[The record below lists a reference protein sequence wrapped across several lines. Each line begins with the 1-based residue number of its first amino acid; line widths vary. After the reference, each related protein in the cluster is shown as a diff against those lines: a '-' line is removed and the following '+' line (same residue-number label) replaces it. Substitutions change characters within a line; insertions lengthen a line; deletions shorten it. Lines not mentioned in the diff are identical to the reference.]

1 MLTIQKVDLSNR
13 AEVNRFIQFHYDL
26 YKGTPQ
32 WVPPFYTDIRMM
44 LNPQKHPFYE
54 HSEGDFFIAMRGKE
68 VVGRLGVLVNNPFN
82 KYHGTRKAQFYLF
95 DTVDDL
101 EVSNALFD
109 RAMEWCKAR
118 GLDTLVGPKG
128 LSGFDGYGIQVEGF
142 EHRQMMTMMLYNYPY
157 YPRLMEQMGFAKE
170 VDFVSC
176 YLAREK
182 FDIPEKAK
190 EVARRIREKGNFRVV
205 SFKSKA
211 ELKRFGVKFGETYN
225 KTFVN
230 NWEYYP
236 LSENEIKFAV
246 DTVLTVAVP
255 EYIKFIAHGDELVG
269 FLLGFPD
276 ISAALQ
282 RQGGRITPWGIAD
295 MLMEFNRTRFISL
308 NGLGVLPEYKGRG
321 VVALLYDEMS
331 KVLQESPFGEGE
343 LTQMAETAKEVRIEL
358 VTYGAVPW
366 KNHRIYT
373 RTV

>member
-32 WVPPFYTDIRMM
+32 WVPPFYMDIRMM

-54 HSEGDFFIAMRGKE
+54 HSEGDFFVAMRGKE
-68 VVGRLGVLVNNPFN
+68 VVGRLGVLVNKPFN

-101 EVSNALFD
+101 EVSRALFD
-109 RAMEWCKAR
+109 RALEWCKAR

-142 EHRQMMTMMLYNYPY
+142 ELRQMMTMMQYNFPY
-157 YPRLMEQMGFAKE
+157 YPQLMEKMGFEKE

-176 YLAREK
+176 YLAREH

-190 EVARRIREKGNFRVV
+190 EVARRVREKGNFRVV

-211 ELKRFGVKFGETYN
+211 ELKRYAVQFGQTYN

-236 LSENEIKFAV
+236 LTEREIQFAV
-246 DTVLTVAVP
+246 DNILTVAVP
-255 EYIKFIAHGDELVG
+255 QYIKFIAHGDDLVG

-276 ISAALQ
+276 ISSALQ
-282 RQGGRITPWGIAD
+282 RQGGRITPWGLAD
-295 MLMEFNRTRFISL
+295 IMLEFKKTSFISL
-308 NGLGVLPEYKGRG
+308 NGVGVLPEYKGRG
-321 VVALLYDEMS
+321 AVALLYDEMS
-331 KVLQESPFGEGE
+331 RVLQESPFAEGE

-358 VTYGAVPW
+358 VTYGAKPW

-373 RTV
+373 KAV

>member
-32 WVPPFYTDIRMM
+32 WVPPFYMDIRMM

-54 HSEGDFFIAMRGKE
+54 HSEGDFFVAMRGKE
-68 VVGRLGVLVNNPFN
+68 VVGRLGVLVNKPFN
-82 KYHGTRKAQFYLF
+82 KYHGTKKAQFYLF

-101 EVSNALFD
+101 EVSKALFD
-109 RAMEWCKAR
+109 RALEWCKAR

-142 EHRQMMTMMLYNYPY
+142 ELRQMMTMMQYNFPY
-157 YPRLMEQMGFAKE
+157 YPQLMEQMGFEKE

-176 YLAREK
+176 YLAREH
-182 FDIPEKAK
+182 FNIPDKAK
-190 EVARRIREKGNFRVV
+190 EVARRVREKGNFRVV

-211 ELKRFGVKFGETYN
+211 ELKKFAVKFGETYN

-236 LSENEIKFAV
+236 LTEREIQFAV
-246 DTVLTVAVP
+246 DNILTVAVP
-255 EYIKFIAHGDELVG
+255 QYIKFIAHGDDLVG

-276 ISAALQ
+276 ISSALQ
-282 RQGGRITPWGIAD
+282 RQGGRITPWGLAD
-295 MLMEFNRTRFISL
+295 IMLEFKKTRFISL

-321 VVALLYDEMS
+321 AVALLYDEMS
-331 KVLQESPFGEGE
+331 RVLQESPFAEGE

-358 VTYGAVPW
+358 VTYGAKPW

-373 RTV
+373 KAV

>member
-128 LSGFDGYGIQVEGF
+128 LSGFDGYGIQVEGV

>member
-1 MLTIQKVDLSNR
+1 MVTIQKVDLSNR

-32 WVPPFYTDIRMM
+32 WVPPFYMDIRMM

-54 HSEGDFFIAMRGKE
+54 HSEGDFFVAMRGKE
-68 VVGRLGVLVNNPFN
+68 VVGRLGVLVNKPFN
-82 KYHGTRKAQFYLF
+82 QYHGTRKAQFYLF

-101 EVSNALFD
+101 EVSSALFD
-109 RAMEWCKAR
+109 RGMEWCKAR

-142 EHRQMMTMMLYNYPY
+142 ELRQMMTMMQYNFPY
-157 YPRLMEQMGFAKE
+157 YPQLMEKMGFEKE

-176 YLAREK
+176 YLAREH

-190 EVARRIREKGNFRVV
+190 EVARRVREKGNFRVV

-211 ELKRFGVKFGETYN
+211 ELKRYAVQFGQTYN

-236 LSENEIKFAV
+236 LTEREIQFAV
-246 DTVLTVAVP
+246 DNILTVAVP
-255 EYIKFIAHGDELVG
+255 QYIKFIAHGDDLVG

-276 ISAALQ
+276 ISSALQ
-282 RQGGRITPWGIAD
+282 RQGGRITPWGLAD
-295 MLMEFNRTRFISL
+295 IMLEFKKTRFISL
-308 NGLGVLPEYKGRG
+308 NGVGVLPEYKGRG
-321 VVALLYDEMS
+321 AVALLYDEMS
-331 KVLQESPFGEGE
+331 KVLQESPFAEGE

-358 VTYGAVPW
+358 VTYGAKPW

-373 RTV
+373 KAV

>member
-1 MLTIQKVDLSNR
+1 
-13 AEVNRFIQFHYDL
+13 
-26 YKGTPQ
+26 
-32 WVPPFYTDIRMM
+32 
-44 LNPQKHPFYE
+44 
-54 HSEGDFFIAMRGKE
+54 
-68 VVGRLGVLVNNPFN
+68 
-82 KYHGTRKAQFYLF
+82 
-95 DTVDDL
+95 
-101 EVSNALFD
+101 
-109 RAMEWCKAR
+109 
-118 GLDTLVGPKG
+118 
-128 LSGFDGYGIQVEGF
+128 
-142 EHRQMMTMMLYNYPY
+142 MMTMMLYNYPY

>member
-1 MLTIQKVDLSNR
+1 MLTVQKVDLSNR
-13 AEVNRFIQFHYDL
+13 AEVNRFVQFHYDL

-32 WVPPFYTDIRMM
+32 WVPPFYMDIRMM

-54 HSEGDFFIAMRGKE
+54 HSEGDFFVAMRGKE
-68 VVGRLGVLVNNPFN
+68 VVGRLGVLENKPFN

-101 EVSNALFD
+101 EVSRALFD

-142 EHRQMMTMMLYNYPY
+142 ELRQMMTMMQYNFPY
-157 YPRLMEQMGFAKE
+157 YPQLMEKMGFEKE

-176 YLAREK
+176 YLAREH

-190 EVARRIREKGNFRVV
+190 EVARRVREKGNFRVV

-211 ELKRFGVKFGETYN
+211 ELKRYAVQFGETYN

-236 LSENEIKFAV
+236 LTEREIKFAV
-246 DTVLTVAVP
+246 DTILTVAVP
-255 EYIKFIAHGDELVG
+255 QYIKFIAHGDDLVG

-276 ISAALQ
+276 ISSALQ
-282 RQGGRITPWGIAD
+282 RQGGRITPWGLAD
-295 MLMEFNRTRFISL
+295 IMLEFKKTRFISL
-308 NGLGVLPEYKGRG
+308 NGVGVLPEYKGRG
-321 VVALLYDEMS
+321 AVALLYDEMS
-331 KVLQESPFGEGE
+331 KVLQESPFAEGE

-358 VTYGAVPW
+358 VTYGAKPW

-373 RTV
+373 KAV

>member
-32 WVPPFYTDIRMM
+32 WVPPFYMDIRMM

-54 HSEGDFFIAMRGKE
+54 HSEGDFFVAMRGKE
-68 VVGRLGVLVNNPFN
+68 VVGRLGVLVNKPFN
-82 KYHGTRKAQFYLF
+82 KYHGTKKAQFYLF

-101 EVSNALFD
+101 EVSKALFD
-109 RAMEWCKAR
+109 RALEWCKAR

-128 LSGFDGYGIQVEGF
+128 LSGFDGYGIQIEGF
-142 EHRQMMTMMLYNYPY
+142 ELRQMMTMMQYNFPY
-157 YPRLMEQMGFAKE
+157 YPQLMEQMGFEKE

-176 YLAREK
+176 YLAREH
-182 FDIPEKAK
+182 FNIPDKAK
-190 EVARRIREKGNFRVV
+190 EVARRVREKGNFRVV

-211 ELKRFGVKFGETYN
+211 ELKKFAVKFGETYN

-236 LSENEIKFAV
+236 LTEREIQFAV
-246 DTVLTVAVP
+246 DNILTVAVP
-255 EYIKFIAHGDELVG
+255 QYIKFIAHGDDLVG

-276 ISAALQ
+276 ISSALQ
-282 RQGGRITPWGIAD
+282 RQGGRITPWGLAD
-295 MLMEFNRTRFISL
+295 IMLEFKKTRFISL

-321 VVALLYDEMS
+321 AVALLYDEMS
-331 KVLQESPFGEGE
+331 RVLQESPFAEGE

-358 VTYGAVPW
+358 VTYGAKPW

-373 RTV
+373 KAV

>member
-32 WVPPFYTDIRMM
+32 WVPPFYMDIRMM

-54 HSEGDFFIAMRGKE
+54 HSEGDFFIALRGKE
-68 VVGRLGVLVNNPFN
+68 VVGRLGVLVNKPFN

-101 EVSNALFD
+101 EVSRALFD
-109 RAMEWCKAR
+109 RALEWCKAR

-142 EHRQMMTMMLYNYPY
+142 ELRQMMTMMQYNFPY
-157 YPRLMEQMGFAKE
+157 YPQLMEKMGFEKE

-176 YLAREK
+176 YLAREH
-182 FDIPEKAK
+182 FNIPDKAK

-205 SFKSKA
+205 SFTTKA
-211 ELKRFGVKFGETYN
+211 ELKKFAVKFGETYN

-236 LSENEIKFAV
+236 LTEREIQFAV
-246 DTVLTVAVP
+246 DNILTVAVP
-255 EYIKFIAHGDELVG
+255 QYIKFIAHGDDLVG

-276 ISAALQ
+276 ISSALQ
-282 RQGGRITPWGIAD
+282 RQGGRITPWGLAD
-295 MLMEFNRTRFISL
+295 IMLEFKKTRFISL

-321 VVALLYDEMS
+321 AVALLYDEMS
-331 KVLQESPFGEGE
+331 RVLQESPFAEGE

-358 VTYGAVPW
+358 VTYGAKPW

-373 RTV
+373 KAV